1 MMSFQNRLVNTTQ
14 DNTVSL
20 GLLILRVGIG
30 SLMFFGH
37 GLQKLMN
44 FGTLWTQ
51 FSDPI
56 GLGPSLSI
64 TLVVFAEAFC
74 ALAIILGFY
83 TRLAAIPLVINM
95 SVAFLFVHLSD
106 PFSRMEKSLLFLVVF
121 LAILIFGAGKYSV
134 DQWLRRK
141 KATAPSA

>member
-1 MMSFQNRLVNTTQ
+1 MSFQNRLLNTTQ
-14 DNTVSL
+14 DNTVSF

-30 SLMFFGH
+30 SFMFFGH
-37 GLQKLMN
+37 GLQKLLN
-44 FGTLWTQ
+44 FGQLWTQ

-74 ALAIILGFY
+74 ALAIIVGFY
-83 TRLAAIPLVINM
+83 TRLAAIPLVLNM

-106 PFSRMEKSLLFLVVF
+106 PFSKMEKSLMFLVVF
-121 LAILIFGAGKYSV
+121 LVILITGAGKYSV
-134 DQWLRRK
+134 DQWLHRNR
-141 KATAPSA
+141 ATAPST